1 MQMMP
6 LTTQS
11 MIQSAHNLGGLV
23 DDVLSTDSKH
33 SKKLSDS
40 DIKALNDISLLSK
53 AIVSAVNAKSYSL
66 LGALLASTPAGFVAA
81 KAIDTNENPSNFK
94 TIGALLTGSIIT
106 GATMKLLNALIGQS
120 QSEENANILIEAL
133 VDDAESGLKHL
144 VTRNLITQN
153 TANTMLADIN
163 KAQAANNKIN
173 NVAGAVY
180 GIESLF
186 TAYHGYKRNNDS
198 IGYGLAW
205 WLTSGMGLGVALEQ
219 GYAKPLNQ

>member
-1 MQMMP
+1 
-6 LTTQS
+6 
-11 MIQSAHNLGGLV
+11 
-23 DDVLSTDSKH
+23 
-33 SKKLSDS
+33 
-40 DIKALNDISLLSK
+40 
-53 AIVSAVNAKSYSL
+53 
-66 LGALLASTPAGFVAA
+66 
-81 KAIDTNENPSNFK
+81 
-94 TIGALLTGSIIT
+94 
-106 GATMKLLNALIGQS
+106 
-120 QSEENANILIEAL
+120 
-133 VDDAESGLKHL
+133 
-144 VTRNLITQN
+144 
-153 TANTMLADIN
+153 MLADIN